1 MTDIHLR
8 RRMFTGL
15 AAASIGAAMS
25 NFAARPARAQSSS
38 GQTPAQCEAG
48 VIAGLGPDV
57 QRRYI
62 KTPSGYLMVLRM
74 GDNLF
79 QHLERLAID
88 ENLPSA
94 SLTGI
99 GFGHPT
105 FGFWNA
111 EKKQFDPKT
120 FRNVEMGSLTG
131 SVAWKEGKPSIH
143 VHGVAGD
150 SSFNT
155 YGGHLLDL
163 EVGTGSLEI
172 TLVAHDKRLER
183 AVDPC
188 IGANVLGL

>member
-1 MTDIHLR
+1 MTYMYPGR
-8 RRMFTGL
+8 RPFAGL
-15 AAASIGAAMS
+15 AAAAGGAAMNS
-25 NFAARPARAQSSS
+25 GTSGPACAQTST
-38 GQTPAQCEAG
+38 QTPAQCEADL
-48 VIAGLGPDV
+48 IAQLGADV

-79 QHLERLAID
+79 EHLTRLAID
-88 ENLPSA
+88 EKLPSA

-111 EKKQFDPKT
+111 EKKAFDPRT

-143 VHGVAGD
+143 IHGVAGD
-150 SSFNT
+150 STFAA

-172 TLVAHDKRLER
+172 TLIVHDKRLER

>member
-1 MTDIHLR
+1 MTDIYLGR
-8 RRMFTGL
+8 RLFTGL
-15 AAASIGAAMS
+15 AAVSAGAAMS
-25 NFAARPARAQSSS
+25 TLASRPARAQSAT
-38 GQTPAQCEAG
+38 QTPAQCEADL
-48 VIAGLGPDV
+48 IAKLGADV

-62 KTPSGYLMVLRM
+62 RTPSGYLMVLRM

-79 QHLERLAID
+79 EHLTRLAID
-88 ENLPSA
+88 EKLPSA

-111 EKKQFDPKT
+111 EKRAFDPRT

-143 VHGVAGD
+143 IHGVAGD
-150 SSFNT
+150 NTFAT

-172 TLVAHDKRLER
+172 TLIVHDKRLER